1 MKKNVLKTAVSGL
14 GRVAWQYHLP
24 LLAADPAFQLVAAA
38 DPLADRRREAES
50 GYPGI
55 NTYPDCATML
65 EKEAPDLLVVA
76 SPTPFHMDQTLDAL
90 ARGCDV
96 FCEKPLAVSFEQALR
111 IRRCAETHHRK
122 LMVYQPHRV
131 LQEFPVLRRIIDSG
145 RLGQVFLSNRTFRQY
160 NRRNDWQSRLD
171 CGGGMLCN
179 YGAHFIDQF
188 LAMFGGAPLAVDGVT
203 LMRSVGI
210 GDAEDVVSLNL
221 RNAQN
226 VIGRIEI
233 NLGSAFP
240 EDSWTVYGTC
250 GTARFDNSDRRW
262 LVRSIDPG
270 DLVKLELQSSMAATG
285 RRYSQESAIEWRE
298 DTFPLPPSDRK
309 TFYEEVKRYFRDD
322 LSPLVPLADTMEVM
336 RVISECRKHPVLDLR
351 QSAAVAEEVSA

>member
-24 LLAADPAFQLVAAA
+24 LLAADPAFQLIAVA
-38 DPLADRRREAES
+38 DPLADRRREAETS
-50 GYPGI
+50 YPGLKA
-55 NTYPDCATML
+55 YPDCATML
-65 EKEAPDLLVVA
+65 EKEKPDLLVVA
-76 SPTPFHMDQTLDAL
+76 SPTPFHMEQTLDAL
-90 ARGCDV
+90 TRGCDV
-96 FCEKPLAVSFEQALR
+96 FCEKPLAITFDEALR

-131 LQEFPVLRRIIDSG
+131 LQEFTALRQIIDSG

-188 LAMFGGAPLAVDGVT
+188 LAMFGGAPLTVDGVT

-210 GDAEDVVSLNL
+210 GDAEDVVALNL
-221 RNAQN
+221 RNERN
-226 VIGRIEI
+226 VIGQISI

-250 GTARFDNSDRRW
+250 GTAHFENLDREW
-262 LVRSIDPG
+262 LVRSIHPG
-270 DLVKLELQSSMAATG
+270 DLAKLELQSSMAATG
-285 RRYSQESAIEWRE
+285 RRYSQEAAINWRE
-298 DTFPLPPSDRK
+298 ERITLPPSDRK
-309 TFYEEVKRYFRDD
+309 QFYQEVKRYFRDD
-322 LSPLVPLADTMEVM
+322 LPPLVPLADTMEVM
-336 RVISECRKHPVLDLR
+336 RVISECRKQPVLDLQR
-351 QSAAVAEEVSA
+351 TAAAEEVSA